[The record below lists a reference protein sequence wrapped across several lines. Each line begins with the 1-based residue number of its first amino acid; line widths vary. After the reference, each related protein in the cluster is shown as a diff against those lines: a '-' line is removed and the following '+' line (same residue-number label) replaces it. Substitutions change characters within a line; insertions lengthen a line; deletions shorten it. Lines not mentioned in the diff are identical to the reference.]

1 MLIHVRSCPVRTQCP
16 TNVSSAPL
24 VTWIVSKVHSLQRKE
39 KKKERFRSSF
49 MWLFWNSLCVYN
61 HIKSTAEQAYYLTH
75 IRILFIFFISLC
87 LFAES
92 YLEWFSTISDIMWST
107 LTHRSVDKNQQSG
120 GLGQPCCC
128 AVSYFLLN
136 LRPRSHIWKDQN
148 WEKLIF
154 KFSRGRI
161 HYFISLYSAWQG
173 RKKGH
178 S

>member
-1 MLIHVRSCPVRTQCP
+1 M
-16 TNVSSAPL
+16 NVSSAPL
-24 VTWIVSKVHSLQRKE
+24 VTWIVSKVHSLQRK
-39 KKKERFRSSF
+39 KKKKRDSGAV
-49 MWLFWNSLCVYN
+49 LCGFSGIVYPFTTTLKVQLN
-61 HIKSTAEQAYYLTH
+61 RLTILH
-75 IRILFIFFISLC
+75 TYAFYLFIFFISLC

-92 YLEWFSTISDIMWST
+92 YLEWFSTISDITWST